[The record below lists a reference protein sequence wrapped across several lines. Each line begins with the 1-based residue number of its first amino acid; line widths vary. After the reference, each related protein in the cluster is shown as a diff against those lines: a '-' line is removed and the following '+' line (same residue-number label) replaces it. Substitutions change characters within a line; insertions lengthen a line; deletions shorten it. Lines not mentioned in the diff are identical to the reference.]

1 MPKKGRVS
9 NADADLQM
17 MRLRQENMVS
27 HHKATMEEYRVKQS
41 IQAAERIKNM
51 QNEYGAL
58 LEASMR
64 LPVGLQREAL
74 QRMQNLGLS
83 LQAYRLSF
91 PQNFPT
97 GPDPNSQ
104 AIRRARQRY
113 I

>member
-17 MRLRQENMVS
+17 MRLRRENMVA
-27 HHKATMEEYRVKQS
+27 HHRAVREERQVMES
-41 IQAAERIKNM
+41 IQAAQLVKNM

-74 QRMQNLGLS
+74 QRMQNLGIS
-83 LQAYRLSF
+83 LQAYRESY
-91 PQNFPT
+91 PKNFPT

-113 I
+113 V